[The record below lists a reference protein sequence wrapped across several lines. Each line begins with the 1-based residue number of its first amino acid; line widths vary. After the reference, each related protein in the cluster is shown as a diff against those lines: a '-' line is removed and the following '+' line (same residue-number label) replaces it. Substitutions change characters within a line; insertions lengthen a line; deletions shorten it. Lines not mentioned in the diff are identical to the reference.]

1 MFWHR
6 REAPIRLS
14 QSFKTW
20 KFCKH
25 ACFGIEE
32 KLRSLGNLNSGTQ
45 SRHDYEKS
53 KFQKTENM
61 DLVFYFFG
69 EYELLSLL
77 VLFQLL
83 RYLYSHI
90 PFNHMQLQQ
99 VYTVL
104 TCCFLIGGYFLM
116 SYLMLP
122 PCSSQLPYT
131 LRWWVG
137 SGTR

>member
-1 MFWHR
+1 MFWHTVEEKLWSDYLSPMKHGSFINMHFLASKRSSDRINSVLWNMEVLQTCMFWHR

-77 VLFQLL
+77 VLF
-83 RYLYSHI
+83 
-90 PFNHMQLQQ
+90 
-99 VYTVL
+99 
-104 TCCFLIGGYFLM
+104 
-116 SYLMLP
+116 
-122 PCSSQLPYT
+122 
-131 LRWWVG
+131 
-137 SGTR
+137 